1 MKSSFSHVLRTSS
14 LALSALAISGF
25 ALCFSTAVN
34 AEQYIFPE
42 YGQSKE
48 QQNIDKQ
55 SCHVWAI
62 EETGFDPE
70 NPQVA
75 QSISYSA
82 PATSSQPAEQ
92 GADRGSGMRGAM
104 AGAAAGAII
113 AEVGDEDRSDA
124 AATGAAVGAVAGRRQ
139 SRRSNA
145 HAAEQQVQA
154 EQQAAQ
160 QQTKAQAV
168 ENQQV
173 QQANTQGTENYLKA
187 SAACLEAKGYSVK

>member
-1 MKSSFSHVLRTSS
+1 MKSSLSSRLRASS

-42 YGQSKE
+42 NGQSKE
-48 QQNIDKQ
+48 QQSLDKQ
-55 SCHVWAI
+55 SCHAWAI

-82 PATSSQPAEQ
+82 PTTSSQPVEQ
-92 GADRGSGMRGAM
+92 GSERGSGMRGAM

-124 AATGAAVGAVAGRRQ
+124 AATGAAVGVVAGRRQ

-145 HAAEQQVQA
+145 QAAEQQAQAQQQAVQQQTQA
-154 EQQAAQ
+154 QQAADQ
-160 QQTKAQAV
+160 EALL
-168 ENQQV
+168 
-173 QQANTQGTENYLKA
+173 ANTQGTENYLKA
-187 SAACLEAKGYSVK
+187 SSACLEAKGYSVK